1 MKTQIKCRNNS
12 APKQRRF
19 SASAIGAFAL
29 CMACVLPA
37 QAQDFKGLFQQLIK
51 PGQSL
56 PSLPQAPA
64 SITNVLNGGSGG
76 SSVNAGDVAQLLTK
90 SVEQIDEPKEMEIGR
105 TLAAVLLGSKPLH
118 PDMALQRY
126 VNRLG
131 RWIALQSDR
140 PDLKW
145 TFGVLDDPGY
155 NAFAAPGGY
164 IVVTKGLIDRV
175 ADESELAGILAHEIT
190 HVTSKH
196 HLKAMNKNAQTSL
209 GTQLLAQAA
218 ASKINNSIG
227 KNLSSQVVALGRDL
241 YSRGLDQGDEL
252 EADRNGVA
260 LATRA
265 GFDPFGLVAVLQQL
279 RSAAPDNPIFSL
291 SMSTHPAPQLRLDQL
306 EQVMGKQLDA
316 FVGKPSVTLAQR
328 LGKR

>member
-1 MKTQIKCRNNS
+1 MKGVDLSTREWPHLAC
-12 APKQRRF
+12 A
-19 SASAIGAFAL
+19 AGAVTIAV
-29 CMACVLPA
+29 AAVLPLH
-37 QAQDFKGLFQQLIK
+37 AQDFKGLLQQLIK
-51 PGQSL
+51 PVQGL
-56 PSLPQAPA
+56 PNLPQAPTA
-64 SITNVLNGGSGG
+64 VTNVLSG
-76 SSVNAGDVAQLLTK
+76 SSGAKAGDIAQLLTQ
-90 SVEQIDEPKEMEIGR
+90 SVEQIDEPKEVEIGR

-118 PDMALQRY
+118 PDMGLQRY

-131 RWIALQSDR
+131 RWIALHSDR

-164 IVVTKGLIDRV
+164 IVVTKGLVDRV
-175 ADESELAGILAHEIT
+175 ADEAELAGILAHEIT
-190 HVTSKH
+190 HVTSRH

-218 ASKINNSIG
+218 ASKINNTVG

-279 RSAAPDNPIFSL
+279 RSATPDNPIFSL

-306 EQVMGKQLDA
+306 EQAMGKRLDA
-316 FVGKPSVTLAQR
+316 FAGQPVVTLAQR
-328 LGKR
+328 LGTR

>member
-1 MKTQIKCRNNS
+1 MKGVDLSTREWPHLAC
-12 APKQRRF
+12 A
-19 SASAIGAFAL
+19 AGAVTIAV
-29 CMACVLPA
+29 AAVLPLH
-37 QAQDFKGLFQQLIK
+37 AQDFKGLLQQLIK
-51 PGQSL
+51 PVQGL
-56 PSLPQAPA
+56 PNLPQAPTA
-64 SITNVLNGGSGG
+64 VTNVLSG
-76 SSVNAGDVAQLLTK
+76 SSGAKAGDIAQLLTQ
-90 SVEQIDEPKEMEIGR
+90 SVEQIDEPKEVEIGR

-118 PDMALQRY
+118 PDMGLQRY

-131 RWIALQSDR
+131 RWIALHSDR

-164 IVVTKGLIDRV
+164 IVVTKGLVDRV
-175 ADESELAGILAHEIT
+175 ADEAELAGILAHEIT
-190 HVTSKH
+190 HVTSRH

-218 ASKINNSIG
+218 ASKINNTVG

-279 RSAAPDNPIFSL
+279 RSAAPDNPLFSL

-306 EQVMGKQLDA
+306 EQAMGKRLDA
-316 FVGKPSVTLAQR
+316 FAGQPVVTLAQR
-328 LGKR
+328 LGTR

>member
-1 MKTQIKCRNNS
+1 MKGVDLSTREWPHLAC
-12 APKQRRF
+12 A
-19 SASAIGAFAL
+19 AGAVTIAV
-29 CMACVLPA
+29 AAVLPLH
-37 QAQDFKGLFQQLIK
+37 AQDFKGLLQQLIK
-51 PGQSL
+51 PVQGL
-56 PSLPQAPA
+56 PNLPQAPTA
-64 SITNVLNGGSGG
+64 VTNVLSG
-76 SSVNAGDVAQLLTK
+76 SSGAKAGDIAQLLTQ
-90 SVEQIDEPKEMEIGR
+90 SVEQIDEPKEVEIGR

-118 PDMALQRY
+118 PDMGLQRY

-131 RWIALQSDR
+131 RWIALHSDR

-175 ADESELAGILAHEIT
+175 ADEAELAGILAHEIT
-190 HVTSKH
+190 HVTSRH

-218 ASKINNSIG
+218 ASKINNTVG

-279 RSAAPDNPIFSL
+279 RSATPDNPIFSL

-306 EQVMGKQLDA
+306 EQAMGKRLDA
-316 FVGKPSVTLAQR
+316 FAGQPVVTLAQR
-328 LGKR
+328 LGTR

>member
-1 MKTQIKCRNNS
+1 MKGVDLSTREW
-12 APKQRRF
+12 PHL
-19 SASAIGAFAL
+19 ASAAGAVTIAV
-29 CMACVLPA
+29 AAVLPLH
-37 QAQDFKGLFQQLIK
+37 AQDFKGLLQQLIK
-51 PGQSL
+51 PVQGL
-56 PSLPQAPA
+56 PNLPQAPTA
-64 SITNVLNGGSGG
+64 VTNVLSG
-76 SSVNAGDVAQLLTK
+76 SSGAKAGDIAQLLTQ
-90 SVEQIDEPKEMEIGR
+90 SVEQIDEPKEVEIGR

-118 PDMALQRY
+118 PDMGLQRY

-131 RWIALQSDR
+131 RWIALHSDR

-175 ADESELAGILAHEIT
+175 ADEAELAGILAHEIT
-190 HVTSKH
+190 HVTSRH

-218 ASKINNSIG
+218 ASKINNTVG

-279 RSAAPDNPIFSL
+279 RSATPDNPIFSL

-306 EQVMGKQLDA
+306 EQAMGKRLDA
-316 FVGKPSVTLAQR
+316 FAGQPVVTLAQR
-328 LGKR
+328 LGTR

>member
-1 MKTQIKCRNNS
+1 MKGLNLSTREWPHLAWAAGTVTI
-12 APKQRRF
+12 
-19 SASAIGAFAL
+19 AIAA
-29 CMACVLPA
+29 VLPLH
-37 QAQDFKGLFQQLIK
+37 AQDFKGLFQQLIK
-51 PGQSL
+51 PVQGL
-56 PSLPQAPA
+56 PNLPQAPA
-64 SITNVLNGGSGG
+64 AVTNVLSGSG
-76 SSVNAGDVAQLLTK
+76 SSGVKAGDIAQLLTQ
-90 SVEQIDEPKEMEIGR
+90 SVEQIDEPKEVEIGR

-118 PDMALQRY
+118 PDMGLQRY

-131 RWIALQSDR
+131 RWIALHSDR

-164 IVVTKGLIDRV
+164 IVVTKGLVDRV
-175 ADESELAGILAHEIT
+175 ADEAELAGILAHEIT
-190 HVTSKH
+190 HVTSRH

-218 ASKINNSIG
+218 ASKINNTVG

-279 RSAAPDNPIFSL
+279 RSAAPDNPLFSL

-306 EQVMGKQLDA
+306 EQAMGKRLDA
-316 FVGKPSVTLAQR
+316 FAGQPTITVAERIRAQPLR
-328 LGKR
+328 

>member
-1 MKTQIKCRNNS
+1 MRSKNLSRMPFRHCAAITVM
-12 APKQRRF
+12 
-19 SASAIGAFAL
+19 AIGL
-29 CMACVLPA
+29 GLLLPA
-37 QAQDFKGLFQQLIK
+37 KAQDLKGLFQQLIK

-56 PSLPQAPA
+56 PGLPQAPA
-64 SITNVLNGGSGG
+64 TVTNALNSASNSSIKT
-76 SSVNAGDVAQLLTK
+76 GDIAQLLTQ
-90 SVEQIDEPKEMEIGR
+90 SVEQIDEPKEVEIGR
-105 TLAAVLLGSKPLH
+105 TLAAVLLGSKPLY

-145 TFGVLDDPGY
+145 TFGVLDDTGY

-175 ADESELAGILAHEIT
+175 ADEAELAGILAHEIT

-218 ASKINNSIG
+218 SSKINNTVG

-265 GFDPFGLVAVLQQL
+265 GFDPFGLVAALQQL

-291 SMSTHPAPQLRLDQL
+291 TMSTHPAPQLRLDQL
-306 EQVMGKQLDA
+306 EQVMGKQLDSFA
-316 FVGKPSVTLAQR
+316 GQPVVTLAQR
-328 LGKR
+328 LAKR

>member
-1 MKTQIKCRNNS
+1 MKGLNLSTREWPHLAWAAGTVTI
-12 APKQRRF
+12 
-19 SASAIGAFAL
+19 AIAA
-29 CMACVLPA
+29 VLPLH
-37 QAQDFKGLFQQLIK
+37 AQDFKGLFQQLIK
-51 PGQSL
+51 PVQGL
-56 PSLPQAPA
+56 PNLPQAPA
-64 SITNVLNGGSGG
+64 AVTNVLSGSG
-76 SSVNAGDVAQLLTK
+76 SSGVKAGDIAQLLTQ
-90 SVEQIDEPKEMEIGR
+90 SVEQIDEPKEVEIGR

-118 PDMALQRY
+118 PDMGLQRY

-131 RWIALQSDR
+131 RWIALHSDR

-175 ADESELAGILAHEIT
+175 ADEAELAGILAHEIT
-190 HVTSKH
+190 HVTSRH

-218 ASKINNSIG
+218 ASKINNTVG

-279 RSAAPDNPIFSL
+279 RSATPDNPIFSL

-306 EQVMGKQLDA
+306 EQAMGKRLDA
-316 FVGKPSVTLAQR
+316 FAGQPPITVAERIRAQPLR
-328 LGKR
+328 